1 MVEVI
6 HEEDEPDS
14 LGGKSAI
21 EVKQTSAALSKNPQI
36 IAETIVFSFLQKQWH
51 PERDIYLTPCIG
63 VDSSSL
69 LVMFYDSE
77 NDVLLESTKV
87 PLLAYEG
94 GKMFNLEAVLVAWL
108 TVNYIFLCTGI
119 TDGMQF
125 LKADF
130 FNQARNKIEIYQS
143 KLKITNVGISTCENK
158 YVTEDFVSSQF
169 LLERQERINLIQHKR
184 FASKL
189 EREKC

>member
-1 MVEVI
+1 MVQALN
-6 HEEDEPDS
+6 EEDEPDS
-14 LGGKSAI
+14 HRSKSAI

-36 IAETIVFSFLQKQWH
+36 IAETIVFSFLQKQRH

-63 VDSSSL
+63 VGSSSL

-87 PLLAYEG
+87 PLLAYEEG
-94 GKMFNLEAVLVAWL
+94 MMFNLEAVLVAWL

-119 TDGMQF
+119 TDGMQS